1 MALDSRNL
9 SIEGV
14 RGILI
19 EGNAALMSLSAMNE
33 SNNLLMAIERLKQK
47 ALFLESLENKMLALF
62 PAPNDRE
69 SVRQK
74 VIEYN
79 QTNFNNFFGRDL
91 KQTFTD
97 EFFKAANAV
106 KGATQ
111 QEQNLLAQYIINE
124 ISKNLDSTIP
134 KGEIAKEIAKEFNF
148 TISAIITE
156 GGTRFAT
163 RKTNIV
169 DLTDKG
175 PQILVDKL
183 TPPMRERLQQIL
195 NQLNG
200 EQSNYKFPNLN
211 QVNLQNFQTSK
222 NSISIKVSS
231 EWFNN
236 IQGMSL
242 NTIKDKVTKNPQVW
256 KPFVDKANNNII
268 ELLKRSVSG
277 EVRMYLDNYLR
288 GMIAND
294 PYIFFIGKSTTDLT
308 GLLGEINAVL
318 AIQKLTGKTVP
329 VEWIAHNMADGKK
342 VSIDV
347 VLKSQLGINVKNT
360 TQNFSQFE
368 GFHNVK
374 FLDRNPKN
382 ILDTLLDNTNY
393 NEELSDA
400 FQTSYFNVS
409 YQIMPK
415 RPHVVKGSNSD
426 FDNLE
431 SGLLN
436 FRQHLITYLYQ
447 FAPEMLYMATDD
459 LDKQLLILDKELNN
473 AIAGVGNILYM
484 VGGVPFFPSEM
495 IHDLIADLDQLYN
508 DIQNGSRFRK
518 KSFLFDIGGKSDNII
533 KVLNDRAKQKQSIAL
548 HDVGSHSLDSI
559 SVTQMT
565 SSWLF

>member
-74 VIEYN
+74 VVEYN

-200 EQSNYKFPNLN
+200 GQSTYKFPNLN

-242 NTIKDKVTKNPQVW
+242 NTIKDKVAKNPQVW

-288 GMIAND
+288 GMIIND

-308 GLLGEINAVL
+308 GLLGEINTVL

-393 NEELSDA
+393 NEELNDA

-409 YQIMPK
+409 YQIMPR

-533 KVLNDRAKQKQSIAL
+533 KVLNDRAKQKQSVAL
-548 HDVGSHSLDSI
+548 HDISSHSLDSI

>member
-533 KVLNDRAKQKQSIAL
+533 KVLNDRAKQKQSVAL